1 LYSPYYFPFKVLV
14 KFSHYLRLKWIPY
27 DSYPVSVTFPSISVA
42 QTIKPWRATNKFQP
56 HDGRGGCQ
64 LTLFFL
70 HLEPSLNCH
79 VAATTCCWSIRSP
92 TRLDSGQ
99 MIMAMQQLQRRH
111 GANCP
116 CPSPRWSPSP
126 RPSPSPKSKSKPK
139 TRCRVPMINDNKFE
153 SLSRGGI
160 SPVLVDHQQHN
171 GRLD

>member
-1 LYSPYYFPFKVLV
+1 LYSPYYFPGKVLV
-14 KFSHYLRLKWIPY
+14 KFSHSLRLKWIPY

-92 TRLDSGQ
+92 TRLGTDDNGY
-99 MIMAMQQLQRRH
+99 A
-111 GANCP
+111 AVAAAA
-116 CPSPRWSPSP
+116 WSKLSM
-126 RPSPSPKSKSKPK
+126 SKSTMKSKSKTKSKSKVKVKAENP
-139 TRCRVPMINDNKFE
+139 VQ
-153 SLSRGGI
+153 
-160 SPVLVDHQQHN
+160 SPHD
-171 GRLD
+171 